1 MKMALEHAGMK
12 PEEIDY
18 VNTPG
23 TSTPLGDI
31 CEIKAIKAV
40 FGDHAKNVWRRIAT
54 VFILT

>member
-18 VNTPG
+18 VNTHG

-40 FGDHAKNVWRRIAT
+40 SAT
-54 VFILT
+54 TLKTDCLSAPPNP